1 MDYGTAFEAIKVPL
15 LCVAGDRDD
24 LAPPES
30 VRKAIETC
38 GSRDKTFR
46 VFPVGHADLTIGRDA
61 VTTIWPLVHNWMARR
76 APEVSAELPLKEER
90 A

>member
-46 VFPVGHADLTIGRDA
+46 VCPVGHADLTIGRDA